1 MDNNEKLAQT
11 SFQRTSRQQPITLAQ
26 LLRASVKMH
35 NIDEFL
41 TWLAYLMVRDLNIQ
55 VIQLWANQISTTNQ
69 NSIVLRATA
78 VQDGSLPSQVLVNAR
93 VAEVVEFLLREQ
105 RGTDLQPVQATF
117 SSHQAELLS
126 RYGLNYCF
134 GHFQKNSSL
143 LPPLESTH
151 SSNGNVATPFA
162 ILALMFWRQFPIQS
176 ILPTVTTILEKVE
189 PAAKQGNLL
198 LPLNTSAGPQTG
210 PITTMQRKHELP
222 GSELIPH
229 RVRDLEA
236 MREYSP
242 FARPAP
248 MRSRE
253 AQRLYQAIDG
263 HKSLAELA
271 TLTQL
276 NTKDLEKAL
285 HQLVTQ
291 NVVQVCNKT
300 GQPIDGPWF
309 LA

>member
-11 SFQRTSRQQPITLAQ
+11 SFQRASRQQPITLAQ
-26 LLRASVKMH
+26 LLRASVKMNH
-35 NIDEFL
+35 IDEFL

-55 VIQLWANQISTTNQ
+55 VIQLWANQASKTNQ

-78 VQDGSLPSQVLVNAR
+78 IQDGSLPSQVLANAR
-93 VAEVVEFLLREQ
+93 VVEVVEFLLREQ
-105 RGTDLQPVQATF
+105 RGADLQPVHGIFTY
-117 SSHQAELLS
+117 HQAELLS

-143 LPPLESTH
+143 LPPLANTY

-162 ILALMFWRQFPIQS
+162 MLALMFWRQFPIQS

-189 PAAKQGNLL
+189 PAARQGNLL
-198 LPLNTSAGPQTG
+198 LPLNTSVGPQTV
-210 PITTMQRKHELP
+210 PITNVQHQRVLP
-222 GSELIPH
+222 GSELIPQ

-236 MREYSP
+236 MREFSP
-242 FARPAP
+242 FARSAP

-263 HKSLAELA
+263 RKSLAELA

-276 NTKDLEKAL
+276 NTKDIEKAL

-291 NVVQVCNKT
+291 NLVQVCNKT

-309 LA
+309 LE

>member
-1 MDNNEKLAQT
+1 MDNHEQLPKT
-11 SFQRTSRQQPITLAQ
+11 SFQRVSRQPPITLTQ

-35 NIDEFL
+35 HIDEFL

-55 VIQLWANQISTTNQ
+55 VIQLWANQASTTNQ

-78 VQDGSLPSQVLVNAR
+78 NQDGSLPSQVLANAR
-93 VAEVVEFLLREQ
+93 VVEVVEFLLREQ
-105 RGTDLQPVQATF
+105 RGADLLPVHDIF
-117 SSHQAELLS
+117 SSHQAELLR

-134 GHFQKNSSL
+134 GHFQRNSSL
-143 LPPLESTH
+143 LPPLANTH

-162 ILALMFWRQFPIQS
+162 MLALMFWRQFPFQS

-189 PAAKQGNLL
+189 PAARQGNLL
-198 LPLNTSAGPQTG
+198 LPLNTSVGHQTG
-210 PITTMQRKHELP
+210 PITNGQRKHELP
-222 GSELIPH
+222 SSELIP
-229 RVRDLEA
+229 RRARDLEA

-242 FARPAP
+242 FSRPAP
-248 MRSRE
+248 MQSRE

-263 HKSLAELA
+263 RKSLAELA
-271 TLTQL
+271 ILTQL
-276 NTKDLEKAL
+276 NTKDIEKAL

-291 NVVQVCNKT
+291 NLVQVCNIS

-309 LA
+309 LE